1 MKRALLPLAC
11 ILPLALAASGCDKLQ
26 FAGFATKAVL
36 PAEQL
41 AKFQRT
47 CQLVGPALE
56 IAVAANMPA
65 EVRETAVYPKGYC
78 DQLLAGMVP
87 ATTDANTP
95 AWFDKTITILGIA
108 AKAAGIILPL
118 VL

>member
-1 MKRALLPLAC
+1 MKRVLLPLAC
-11 ILPLALAASGCDKLQ
+11 VLPLALAVSGCDKLQ

-41 AKFQRT
+41 AKVQRA
-47 CQLVGPALE
+47 CQLVGPALDV
-56 IAVAANMPA
+56 AAAANMPA
-65 EVRETAVYPKGYC
+65 QVRETAVYPKAYC

-95 AWFDKTITILGIA
+95 AWLDRTITILGIA

>member
-1 MKRALLPLAC
+1 MNRFLAAASM
-11 ILPLALAASGCDKLQ
+11 LALASCGGNLAPIAASL
-26 FAGFATKAVL
+26 TPAVL

-41 AKFQRT
+41 AKIQRA
-47 CQLVGPALE
+47 CQLAGSALDV
-56 IAVAANMPA
+56 AAAANMPA
-65 EVRETAVYPKGYC
+65 QVRETAVYPKAYC